1 MSTRPRPLSP
11 HLQVYRPQITS
22 VTSITHRAT
31 GLLLAAGFV
40 LLTYW
45 LLALA
50 TGPEAYLN
58 ANAFFASWIGRALVG
73 GVVFSFFYHLCNGI
87 RHLAWDTGRG
97 LEIEVARRT
106 GWFVIWGG
114 IVMTVVF
121 YLLVFGVFRGGAS

>member
-1 MSTRPRPLSP
+1 MSTKSRPLSP

-31 GLLLAAGFV
+31 GILLAAGF
-40 LLTYW
+40 LLLAYW

-50 TGPEAYLN
+50 SGPEAYLN
-58 ANAFFASWIGRALVG
+58 ANAFFTSLIGRLLMF

-97 LEIEVARRT
+97 LDIEAARKS
-106 GWFVIWGG
+106 GWFVIAGG
-114 IVMTVVF
+114 VGLTLLF
-121 YLLVFGVFRGGAS
+121 YLFAYGAFGGGA